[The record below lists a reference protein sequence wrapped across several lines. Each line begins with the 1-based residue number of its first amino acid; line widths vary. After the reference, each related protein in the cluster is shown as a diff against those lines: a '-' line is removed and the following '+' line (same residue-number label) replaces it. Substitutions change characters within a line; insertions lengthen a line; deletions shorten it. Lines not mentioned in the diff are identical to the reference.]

1 MNTIRAHLT
10 ASHLVLACIVLLL
23 VSILFSSLVRTY
35 LLNEARETLTVQGST
50 MASLFATEILLR
62 GVRSPMFF
70 DERLRVWS
78 RAVSSMINADFVV
91 ISAAGEMLVPS
102 EDIHLPEAPEERLDM
117 VPIRRALETGEIQG
131 DEWRTPDGDPLVAV
145 FVPIEIQE
153 EIPPVGVV
161 ILFQTVTAAT
171 TAARDLRHMILQTGA
186 VALVLA
192 LILSLIFAQRIS
204 RPAEELSDVARALG
218 RGELD
223 RRAPEGYVWEFSQLS
238 RRINEMAH
246 QLSEFLARR
255 RAFTAAISH
264 EIRTPVTSIRGFVRA
279 IRDGVISPEDQEQYL
294 DTILDETRRIER
306 LLEDLLQ
313 LERLEARQLSMQ
325 FEWIPARQLLKRATS
340 RAATRVEAGDIQLK
354 SVVDE
359 GLMVWADEERVDQ
372 VLGNLVDNALRYATG
387 CLQLGVRVEEEE
399 GQRRT
404 AVFWV
409 ADDGPGI
416 AEEDLPHIF
425 DRFYQASDKV
435 SKGVGLGLAI
445 SREIIHLHGGRIW
458 VENRRGGGAVL
469 YFTLPNTRKVVDERS

>member
-1 MNTIRAHLT
+1 MNTIRTHLT
-10 ASHLVLACIVLLL
+10 ASHLVIALIVLVL

-50 MASLFATEILLR
+50 MARLFSTEILLR
-62 GVRSPMFF
+62 GMRSPMFV

-91 ISAAGEMLVPS
+91 MSTAGEMLVPS
-102 EDIHLPEAPEERLDM
+102 EDIHLPDSPQERLDM
-117 VPIRRALETGEIQG
+117 EPVRRVLETGEIQG

-153 EIPPVGVV
+153 NVPPVGVV

-171 TAARDLRHMILQTGA
+171 TAAHDLRHMILQTGA

-223 RRAPEGYVWEFSQLS
+223 RRASEGYVWEFSQLA
-238 RRINEMAH
+238 RRINEMAR
-246 QLSEFLARR
+246 QLSDFLARR

-264 EIRTPVTSIRGFVRA
+264 EIRTPVTSIRGFVHA
-279 IRDGVISPEDQEQYL
+279 IRDGVISPENQEQYL

-325 FEWIPARQLLKRATS
+325 FDWIPARQLLKRAAD
-340 RAATRVEAGDIQLK
+340 RAAPRLEANGIRLK
-354 SVVDE
+354 SVMDE
-359 GLMVWADEERVDQ
+359 RLLVWADEERVDQ
-372 VLGNLVDNALRYATG
+372 VLGNLVDNALRYASGTVE
-387 CLQLGVRVEEEE
+387 LGVRSEEEE
-399 GQRRT
+399 AHRRT
-404 AVFWV
+404 ALFWI

-425 DRFYQASDKV
+425 DRFYQASDRV

-445 SREIIHLHGGRIW
+445 SREIINLHGGCIW
-458 VENRRGGGAVL
+458 AENKQDGGAVL
-469 YFTLPNTRKVVDERS
+469 QFTIPNTRKDTDEPS